1 MGEPE
6 RREALLFFS
15 LFFAQVKDP
24 RARKREIIIKGA
36 HREGAKEK
44 SSSGDRELIDSSLS
58 VNAASERAKPTGL
71 LIRARSPNWGP
82 SMLDT
87 FISEKLN
94 HGEQSEGA
102 KEKKEKEGEGER
114 RRRPPLRRGGQRL
127 RPCESGERQEQRR
140 EQRRARGRGRPS
152 SKKRR
157 ERREQRR
164 EPLP

>member
-1 MGEPE
+1 MSQEK
-6 RREALLFFS
+6 S
-15 LFFAQVKDP
+15 
-24 RARKREIIIKGA
+24 
-36 HREGAKEK
+36 EGAKEK

-87 FISEKLN
+87 FIGEKLN

-127 RPCESGERQEQRR
+127 KSGESGERREKGREQRR
-140 EQRRARGRGRPS
+140 ERATGRRA
-152 SKKRR
+152 SKKKR
-157 ERREQRR
+157 ERREQQGERLPWQRR
-164 EPLP
+164 RS